1 MSIKK
6 ILYSKNSP
14 ILISILFGIGI
25 ISFIY
30 ACSGEDCIVYKGPKK
45 EELDKIYRMKD
56 SCMKYNM
63 NLVKCNNNKKQVEFA

>member
-30 ACSGEDCIVYKGPKK
+30 ACNGEDCIIYKGPKK
-45 EELDKIYRMKD
+45 DELNKIYRMKD
-56 SCMKYNM
+56 NCMKYDM
-63 NLVKCNNNKKQVEFA
+63 NLVKCNNKKKQVDFA